1 MQSFKDFINEER
13 QIDTL
18 RIEVDSNLIG
28 NNKDAM
34 NADFDRLTAMPFQN
48 PIVFYN
54 QLRGTLERYGMI
66 VPPGATRH
74 FLNFD
79 AELSMPLGDS
89 GLFLYVVFNTHKNTK
104 VEGYAQVVDA
114 AELAHLMGS
123 EDPRE
128 EEEEGMEEENEE
140 EEKEEESEEE
150 EMEDDEDEMSDN
162 EKYRKRKDDD
172 SGNDSEY

>member
-1 MQSFKDFINEER
+1 MQSFKEFMNEEH

-18 RIEVDSNLIG
+18 RIEVDSRTLE

-54 QLRGTLERYGMI
+54 QLRGTLERYGMVI
-66 VPPGATRH
+66 PPGATKH

-89 GLFLYVVFNTHKNTK
+89 GLHLYTVFNTHKNTK
-104 VEGYAQVVDA
+104 VEGYAQIVDNE
-114 AELAHLMGS
+114 ELANLMNS
-123 EDPRE
+123 DDARE
-128 EEEEGMEEENEE
+128 ED
-140 EEKEEESEEE
+140 
-150 EMEDDEDEMSDN
+150 EMEDDEEEMGDDN
-162 EKYRKRKDDD
+162 EHYRKTDDD
-172 SGNDSEY
+172 AGDDCEY